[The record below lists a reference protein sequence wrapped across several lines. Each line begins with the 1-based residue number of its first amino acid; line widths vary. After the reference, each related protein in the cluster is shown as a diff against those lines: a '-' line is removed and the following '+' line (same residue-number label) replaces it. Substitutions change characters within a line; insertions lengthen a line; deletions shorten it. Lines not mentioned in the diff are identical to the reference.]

1 MARAMAHGTTPV
13 AKFADPTALALLPDE
28 VRARV
33 ERFRAGAAATTRR
46 EHIER
51 KFLQKRASMMVARTV
66 AIDDVV
72 RAASTPQVVIL
83 GAGYDGRAW
92 RMPEL
97 GDAVVFDVDHPDTQR
112 QKRTRTSTLLQFAR
126 DVRFGPVDFSR
137 NGLEDALVAAGHD
150 AARPTTWIWE
160 GVVMYLER
168 ADIEATLSI
177 VARRSAAGSRLTIAY
192 ISPGVLRWIAGF
204 AVRRLG
210 EPFRSVFTRRSM
222 RALLARHGFRVAE
235 DDDISAIASALSPAL
250 GRDAR
255 AMRHLRV
262 ATAAKV

>member
-1 MARAMAHGTTPV
+1 MAHGTTPV
-13 AKFADPTALALLPDE
+13 AKFADPTALTFLPDD

-33 ERFRAGAAATTRR
+33 ERFRTGAEPATPR
-46 EHIER
+46 ERIEK
-51 KFLQKRASMMVARTV
+51 KFLRKRTSMMVARTV

-72 RAASTPQVVIL
+72 RADDAPQVVIL

-97 GDAVVFDVDHPDTQR
+97 GGTVVFEVDHPDTQR
-112 QKRTRTSTLLQFAR
+112 EKRARTAGLHLCAR
-126 DVRFGPVDFSR
+126 EVHFVPVDFSR
-137 NGLEDALVAAGHD
+137 DNLDDALAAAGHD

-168 ADIEATLSI
+168 ADIDATLSI
-177 VARRSAAGSRLTIAY
+177 VARRSAAASRLTIAY
-192 ISPGVLRWIAGF
+192 ISPALIRWIAGL

-210 EPFRSVFTRRSM
+210 EPFRSVFRQNEM
-222 RALLARHGFRVAE
+222 QALLARHGFRVRE
-235 DDDISAIASALSPAL
+235 DENISMIASRLSPAL

-255 AMRHLRV
+255 AMKHLRV
-262 ATAAKV
+262 VTAEKASA